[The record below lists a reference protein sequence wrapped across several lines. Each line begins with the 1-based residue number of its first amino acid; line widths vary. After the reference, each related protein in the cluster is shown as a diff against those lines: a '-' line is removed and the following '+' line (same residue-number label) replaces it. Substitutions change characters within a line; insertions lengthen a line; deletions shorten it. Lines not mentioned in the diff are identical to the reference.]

1 MDTQVKAFWDRR
13 AQDPSNND
21 SEVTHRDIW
30 QRWLEIETLKRYLH
44 SEDRLLDVGCGAGY
58 TTRLLAPLVREAV
71 GVDYSESMI
80 ERARASAGQK
90 TLTFEVSDVM
100 SLQPG
105 TPRTSGPPGTSL
117 GVFDVAVSSRCLINL
132 AGWPEQQHALR
143 NIAGMLKPG
152 GRFLFLEGLA
162 DGRDGLNRMRVASG
176 LEPMPKVW
184 HNVDFVEEQLRA
196 FLEPLFIIRER
207 RHFGVYDFVA
217 RIVHPLLVAP
227 DAPQYEARIN
237 EIGARLA
244 LDSQG
249 HGEISRV
256 VFLVLERR
264 A

>member
-30 QRWLEIETLKRYLH
+30 QRWLEIETLKRYLRP
-44 SEDRLLDVGCGAGY
+44 EDRLLDVGCGAGY

-80 ERARASAGQK
+80 ERARAAADQK
-90 TLTFEVSDVM
+90 TLTFEVADVM
-100 SLQPG
+100 NLQPG
-105 TPRTSGPPGTSL
+105 TPSTSGTLGT
-117 GVFDVAVSSRCLINL
+117 FDVAASSRCLINL
-132 AGWPEQQHALR
+132 AGWPEQQQALR

-184 HNVDFVEEQLRA
+184 HNVDFVEHELRA
-196 FLEPLFIIRER
+196 FLEPLFTVLER

-237 EIGARLA
+237 EIGAQLA
-244 LDSQG
+244 LNSQEY
-249 HGEISRV
+249 GEISRV
-256 VFLVLERR
+256 LFLVLERR
-264 A
+264 